1 MPPLSQY
8 HFEILPHD
16 EASVQQ
22 WAPKYIE
29 FRLNALKTAPD
40 SFGSSYEK
48 EASMSE
54 AEWKSML
61 CEPAFR
67 VIIAVPRADDGA
79 LQAPVWENEWA
90 LISSLYGPRCHH
102 EPYHDNENDCNESS
116 WFLGTSFVSP
126 HHRQRGMIL
135 EAFAT
140 AERAAVS
147 EDRQTFQKRHHAQ
160 QLQRPSSGHRS
171 HRFRTRM
178 LGLSATTHPT
188 VLNYYRETGLEVSHT
203 IRRGDVARLWRWK
216 IMVGPDKAE
225 GLATILV
232 KIIPWDGEGNLARL

>member
-22 WAPKYIE
+22 WGPKYIE

-48 EASMSE
+48 EANMSE
-54 AEWKSML
+54 AEWISML

-79 LQAPVWENEWA
+79 LQTPVWENEWA

-126 HHRQRGMIL
+126 HHRQRGMLI
-135 EAFAT
+135 EAFLT

-147 EDRQTFQKRHHAQ
+147 EDRQTFQKRHKA
-160 QLQRPSSGHRS
+160 QLQRPSGHRS
-171 HRFRTRM
+171 NQFRTRM
-178 LGLSATTHPT
+178 LGSTTTTHPT
-188 VLNYYRETGLEVSHT
+188 VLSYYRTSGLEVSHT
-203 IRRGDVARLWRWK
+203 IRRRDIARLWRWK
-216 IMVGPDKAE
+216 IFVTPDKLDV
-225 GLATILV
+225 LATILV
-232 KIIPWDGEGNLARL
+232 KIIPWDGEPSLARL

>member
-1 MPPLSQY
+1 MPPLSEY

-22 WAPKYIE
+22 WGPKYIE

-54 AEWKSML
+54 AEWISLL

-79 LQAPVWENEWA
+79 LQTPVWENEWA

-102 EPYHDNENDCNESS
+102 EPYHDNENDCTESS
-116 WFLGTSFVSP
+116 WFLGTSFVSL

-147 EDRQTFQKRHHAQ
+147 EDRQTFQKRHKA
-160 QLQRPSSGHRS
+160 QLQRPSGHRS
-171 HRFRTRM
+171 NQFRTRM
-178 LGLSATTHPT
+178 LGASTTTHPT
-188 VLNYYRETGLEVSHT
+188 VLNYYRKTGLEVSYT
-203 IRRGDVARLWRWK
+203 IRRGDMARLWRWK
-216 IMVGPDKAE
+216 ISVSPEKLE
-225 GLATILV
+225 GQATILV
-232 KIIPWDGEGNLARL
+232 KIIPWDGEVNLARL

>member
-22 WAPKYIE
+22 WGPKYIE

-54 AEWKSML
+54 AEWISLL

-79 LQAPVWENEWA
+79 LQTPVWENEWA

-102 EPYHDNENDCNESS
+102 EPYHDNENDCTESS
-116 WFLGTSFVSP
+116 WFLGTSFVSL

-147 EDRQTFQKRHHAQ
+147 EDRQTFQKRHKA
-160 QLQRPSSGHRS
+160 QLQRPSGHRS
-171 HRFRTRM
+171 NQFRT
-178 LGLSATTHPT
+178 LS
-188 VLNYYRETGLEVSHT
+188 YT
-203 IRRGDVARLWRWK
+203 IRRGDMARLWRWK
-216 IMVGPDKAE
+216 ISVSPEKLE
-225 GLATILV
+225 GQATILV
-232 KIIPWDGEGNLARL
+232 KIIPWDGEVNLARL

>member
-1 MPPLSQY
+1 MLPLSQY

-22 WAPKYIE
+22 WGPKYIE
-29 FRLNALKTAPD
+29 FRLNALKTAPA
-40 SFGSSYEK
+40 SFGSSYEI

-54 AEWKSML
+54 AEWISML

-79 LQAPVWENEWA
+79 LQTPVWENEWA

-102 EPYHDNENDCNESS
+102 QPYHDNENDCNESS
-116 WFLGTSFVSP
+116 WFVGTSFVSP

-147 EDRQTFQKRHHAQ
+147 EDRRTFQKRHKA
-160 QLQRPSSGHRS
+160 QLQRLSGHRS
-171 HRFRTRM
+171 NQFQTRM
-178 LGLSATTHPT
+178 LGSSTSTHPT
-188 VLNYYRETGLEVSHT
+188 VLNYYQQSGLEVSHT
-203 IRRGDVARLWRWK
+203 IRLGDMPRLWRWNISVSPEK
-216 IMVGPDKAE
+216 LE

-232 KIIPWDGEGNLARL
+232 KIIPWDGEVNLARL